1 MREQAGREQAARG
14 GGEGGE
20 GVVRPP
26 NLAIL
31 YFKEARTEVRVLHFI
46 RAVPCN
52 NLPTSCF
59 PSVKR
64 EPELYQLRCSFTMD
78 KSESI
83 MIRTR
88 QKWRRHHQAY
98 RRHLRGTACPPPPP
112 PSSLAPVSR
121 LLCSPASRQTD
132 PPPPPSPSLPRGNRG
147 EARGTFRLITVLQF
161 NEKPVSVL
169 SVHNGRRF
177 DEAGLTRRASIAM
190 RRGYRGVARP
200 QRRGA
205 ARANLLTCCWPPL
218 FDGNAAAPFFI
229 IQGLMPECAMGWD

>member
-14 GGEGGE
+14 GEWW
-20 GVVRPP
+20 RPP

-88 QKWRRHHQAY
+88 QKWRRHQQAY
-98 RRHLRGTACPPPPP
+98 RRHLRGTACPPPLLP
-112 PSSLAPVSR
+112 PSLLFLAS
-121 LLCSPASRQTD
+121 CARQHRAKPTL
-132 PPPPPSPSLPRGNRG
+132 PPPSPSLPRGNRG